1 MIKDEQLN
9 DSLANFQSFRF
20 KIDLGNRRANITRLY
35 FEICARNNDWIMS
48 TVFKCEILVPSRRP
62 IFLLLL
68 SILFILCIRFRTYS
82 ARTQHDTR
90 RTITKQSPK
99 SQQTTEL
106 CFLFTRKNAMHNSH
120 WSGSTRMGDDQESV
134 VDSKLRVNGVENLR
148 VIDAG
153 VMPYIP
159 NGNTHSTT
167 CVIAL
172 RAVDLIL
179 NER

>member
-1 MIKDEQLN
+1 M
-9 DSLANFQSFRF
+9 R
-20 KIDLGNRRANITRLY
+20 
-35 FEICARNNDWIMS
+35 
-48 TVFKCEILVPSRRP
+48 
-62 IFLLLL
+62 
-68 SILFILCIRFRTYS
+68 
-82 ARTQHDTR
+82 
-90 RTITKQSPK
+90 
-99 SQQTTEL
+99 
-106 CFLFTRKNAMHNSH
+106 NSH

-153 VMPYIP
+153 IMPYIP